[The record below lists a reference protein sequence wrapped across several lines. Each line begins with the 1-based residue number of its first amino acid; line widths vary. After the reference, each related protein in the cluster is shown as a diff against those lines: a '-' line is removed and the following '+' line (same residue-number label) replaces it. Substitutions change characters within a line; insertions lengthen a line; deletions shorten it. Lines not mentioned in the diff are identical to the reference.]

1 MASRPT
7 ASTMKYT
14 TVLLAL
20 LPALGYAQD
29 AYGPHCSTR
38 DRAACQLG
46 RCIYP
51 VAGSYAWTNDPVCV
65 VPCSN
70 NACKTKCQSQDYN
83 RKYQVGYCHSIGKDN
98 FCLCTDKTF
107 F

>member
-1 MASRPT
+1 
-7 ASTMKYT
+7 MKYI

-29 AYGPHCSTR
+29 AYGPHCAKH
-38 DRAACQLG
+38 DAAECGLG
-46 RCIYP
+46 RCIDP
-51 VAGSYAWTNDPVCV
+51 TAGSFSWSNNPVCV
-65 VPCSN
+65 VPCKN
-70 NACKTKCQSQDYN
+70 NACAEKCRSQSFD
-83 RKYQVGYCHSIGKDN
+83 KKFQVGYCHSIGKDN